1 MNISEKINTVNG
13 FRRAT
18 RAVKIKNLVIGGG
31 APVSVQ
37 SMTNIPIDN
46 VSGTVA
52 QIHALADKG
61 ASLVRLALLTVDSV
75 QYLKEILKR
84 TSVPLCADIHF
95 DYRIALA
102 AIDAGIHKLRINPG
116 NIGSAE
122 RTREVVRSAMD
133 HGVPIRIGVNGGS
146 IDKKKYNAVTPE
158 ALVDSAMSHVKILED
173 FGFNDIIV
181 SMKAS
186 DVRTTILANRI
197 FASMTDYPVHLGL
210 TEAGYGLA
218 SIVSSSAA
226 IGSLLADGIGDTI
239 RVSITGDPVQ
249 EIPAGFEILKALGL
263 LSGGIKMIACPTCGR
278 TDPEI
283 KLEEIA
289 KKIEARLT
297 EDYGKNLAAAGR
309 MLTVAVMGCE
319 VNGPGEASHA
329 DIGIA
334 GARSGQFLLFSR
346 GQKIDKI
353 KAEDAESALSAL
365 AGDILNERK

>member
-1 MNISEKINTVNG
+1 M
-13 FRRAT
+13 
-18 RAVKIKNLVIGGG
+18 IGGG

-37 SMTNIPIDN
+37 SMTNIPIENID
-46 VSGTVA
+46 GTVA
-52 QIHALADKG
+52 QINALADKG
-61 ASLVRLALLTVDSV
+61 AGLVRLALLTVDSV
-75 QYLKEILKR
+75 PYLKEILKR
-84 TSVPLCADIHF
+84 TPVPLCADIHF

-102 AIDAGIHKLRINPG
+102 AIEAGVHKLRINPG

-122 RTREVVRSAMD
+122 RTREVVRSAAA

-146 IDKKKYNAVTPE
+146 IDKKKYASVTPE
-158 ALVDSAMSHVKILED
+158 ALVDSAMEHVKILED
-173 FGFNDIIV
+173 SGFHDIIV

-186 DVRTTILANRI
+186 DVRTTILANRL

-249 EIPAGFEILKALGL
+249 EVPAGLEILKALGL
-263 LSGGIKMIACPTCGR
+263 LSGGIRMIACPTCGR

-283 KLEEIA
+283 KLDEIA
-289 KKIEARLT
+289 KRIEDRLT
-297 EDYGKNLAAAGR
+297 ADLGKRLVSMGR
-309 MLTVAVMGCE
+309 VLTVAVMGCE

-334 GARSGQFLLFSR
+334 GARSGQFLLFSK

-353 KAEDAESALSAL
+353 KAVDAENAVSAI
-365 AGDILNERK
+365 AGDILDGKI